1 MTNEEAKMILV
12 VTQATIG
19 ITVVNNTNNEA
30 MVNFSKKL
38 SEAVTIACDAIDA
51 VTDKDISIE
60 KGDKND
66 G

>member
-12 VTQATIG
+12 ATQAMIG
-19 ITVVNNTNNEA
+19 ITVINDTNTKA
-30 MVNFSKKL
+30 MVNFSKRL

-60 KGDKND
+60 EGDN
-66 G
+66 